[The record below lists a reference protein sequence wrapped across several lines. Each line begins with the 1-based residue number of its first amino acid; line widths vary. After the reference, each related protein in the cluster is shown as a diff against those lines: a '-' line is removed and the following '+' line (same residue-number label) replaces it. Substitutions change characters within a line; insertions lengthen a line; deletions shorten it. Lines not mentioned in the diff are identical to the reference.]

1 MDMDKMRDYV
11 RRGLW
16 PKRYLDNLLSANRI
30 TQEQYNDLL
39 PLIPNV

>member
-1 MDMDKMRDYV
+1 MSLEKMRDYV

-30 TQEQYNDLL
+30 THEQYADLL
-39 PLIPNV
+39 LLIPSV